1 MVTVIFI
8 TKIRPRGPH
17 SLLRAAPPLLT
28 PPALASPRGRRKTIC
43 LDSKAIR
50 GDEDG
55 NYAVLVTRS
64 CGVTTG
70 VALRALGCP
79 ARVCTSGGAHQNR
92 SRGLSLP
99 RYVSHLLSAPKRRS
113 VSLTIICLQTLLSL
127 APGDQDQIILPRPT
141 AVVNHIGRLAPSVP
155 PPVIAVRGWTP

>member
-1 MVTVIFI
+1 MFGRGGPLAPTSRSTAPHFVGPR
-8 TKIRPRGPH
+8 KPSRPDENH
-17 SLLRAAPPLLT
+17 L
-28 PPALASPRGRRKTIC
+28 

-50 GDEDG
+50 GEEAG

-113 VSLTIICLQTLLSL
+113 VSLSIICLQTLLSL
-127 APGDQDQIILPRPT
+127 APGDQDQIFSPRPT